1 MSICPTSWVRA
12 SSLTQKRT
20 FIALFPD
27 VFVDSYNP
35 ALNQSKKL
43 CTFCVLCFVTCT
55 IDILEI
61 LANKLTFELTHWG
74 RFSQLFT
81 TSIDLPKICNRS
93 QSLQC
98 CPCSEKRKKGNFSQ
112 VAQTA
117 HTDMYIH
124 IYTYTYRRISRWIGN
139 CDDDASMHANLLAT
153 NKLGPKWFSGLAH
166 TIFCCSSCWK
176 LWLLLLSFLLP
187 PLLLLFLLLL
197 LLWRL
202 SMAVIYIIW
211 PTRCNNFLCAG
222 TPNIYH
228 RLFASLASALGSY
241 ICELLLFVLFFCLVL
256 SKVIGQQV
264 KNQFDG
270 LSVKPTF
277 HYFRLWP
284 NS

>member
-1 MSICPTSWVRA
+1 MSLLTHTIPPSI
-12 SSLTQKRT
+12 SLKNYAR
-20 FIALFPD
+20 
-27 VFVDSYNP
+27 FV
-35 ALNQSKKL
+35 
-43 CTFCVLCFVTCT
+43 FCVLSLVP
-55 IDILEI
+55 
-61 LANKLTFELTHWG
+61 
-74 RFSQLFT
+74 
-81 TSIDLPKICNRS
+81 SISWKSWPTNWHLSWHIEDAFPS
-93 QSLQC
+93 SLQLLLI
-98 CPCSEKRKKGNFSQ
+98 CPRFAIAVKVSSVVLVAKREKKKGNFSQ

-117 HTDMYIH
+117 HTDTYI
-124 IYTYTYRRISRWIGN
+124 YTYRRISRWIGN